1 MAKKSK
7 LDKFAKF
14 GKIAIERYENNREI
28 RDATEELYMNDVNAL
43 DKFLT
48 EFFGPDTAEKIMTS
62 VEDHDPLNAYR
73 SKKVGD
79 NALVNWEKFKSYCR
93 TRGENDNT
101 DCLKIDHSSSSKYE
115 ELSGKVF
122 EKLHDAIES
131 HGITAIEFKMEL
143 RTPYTNDAYH
153 VKIDADN
160 LALVTNL
167 RTLRELLLSAVDAT
181 IDEFASCIESHIKM
195 LDQDCHLG
203 LISSQYNA
211 VLSQLR
217 DGKPYTDNKPSI
229 RSVCYYGRREL
240 SMTIY
245 DDLAMF
251 IGTMAGMIV
260 DDGNR
265 TFEPNDYINLGMV
278 GTTYAL
284 LCIKSVKILTEDKN
298 GVVTE
303 MENERKF
310 PTVVDDTVNLKAISH
325 LVASFRKECE

>member
-7 LDKFAKF
+7 LAKF
-14 GKIAIERYENNREI
+14 GEIAIERFENDWEI
-28 RDATEELYMNDVNAL
+28 RDATGELYMNDADAL
-43 DKFLT
+43 NRFLT
-48 EFFGPDTAEKIMTS
+48 EFFGPDTAEKIMSS
-62 VEDHDPLNAYR
+62 VEDHVPVNACLP
-73 SKKVGD
+73 KKVDD
-79 NALVNWEKFKSYCR
+79 NAPVNWKKFKSHCR
-93 TRGENDNT
+93 MWGENDNT
-101 DCLKIDHSSSSKYE
+101 DCLKIDRPSSSKYE
-115 ELSGKVF
+115 ELSEKVF
-122 EKLHDAIES
+122 EKLHNALEY
-131 HGITAIEFKMEL
+131 HRITAIEFKMEL

-195 LDQDCHLG
+195 LDQDDNLD

-217 DGKPYTDNKPSI
+217 DDKPYTDNKPSI

-260 DDGNR
+260 DDGDR
-265 TFEPNDYINLGMV
+265 AFEPNDYINLGAV

-325 LVASFRKECE
+325 LVGSFRKECE